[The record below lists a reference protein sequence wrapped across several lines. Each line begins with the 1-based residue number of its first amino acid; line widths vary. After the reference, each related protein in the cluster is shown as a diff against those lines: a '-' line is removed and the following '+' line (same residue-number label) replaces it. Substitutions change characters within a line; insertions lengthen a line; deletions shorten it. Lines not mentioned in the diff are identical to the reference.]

1 MIGIFGNPQV
11 AVEVGGIFGSA
22 AQDIRDRAD
31 SSLRA
36 EEEGERGARE
46 DSYTDEFVYQMRSKI
61 AAGLNDVAGRLSNTG
76 TKVEINFH
84 TTNLP
89 VSEENRY
96 GADIGLRITFRTYQA
111 ILVKGIL
118 IQCKRMYPP
127 ASKPS
132 YPELRGRGEKQAKD
146 MLRITPASFYM
157 LFNYGEQRDLLNLSS
172 IPAGTICPMEGGDFI
187 PSSKRDRLGESCP
200 VWADSKGSIWD
211 MGIAMLPA
219 SRVLAMSSRAVSRKT
234 KIPVD
239 AKTILR
245 GCLPLGVFIADIVG
259 SCLVGDVRE
268 EVVRI
273 VTPPE
278 QREQAF
284 ALMGLNQTDFD
295 DFAVR
300 HYIDLVVTGEGGAG

>member
-22 AQDIRDRAD
+22 AQDIRDRAS

-61 AAGLNDVAGRLSNTG
+61 AEGLNDVAGRLSNTG

-89 VSEENRY
+89 VSEETRY
-96 GADIGLRITFRTYQA
+96 GADIGLRIIFRTYQA
-111 ILVKGIL
+111 VLVKGLL

-132 YPELRGRGEKQAKD
+132 YQELRGRGEKQAKD
-146 MLRITPASFYM
+146 MLRITPASFFM
-157 LFNYGEQRDLLNLSS
+157 LFNYGEQRDLLDMSS
-172 IPAGTICPMEGGDFI
+172 IPAGTICPMDGGDFI
-187 PSSKRDRLGESCP
+187 PSSKRNRIGASCP
-200 VWADSKGSIWD
+200 VWHDSKGSIWD

-219 SRVLAMSSRAVSRKT
+219 SRVLAMSSTSASQKT
-234 KIPVD
+234 NLPVD
-239 AKTILR
+239 ARTILR

-278 QREQAF
+278 QREQSF
-284 ALMGLNQTDFD
+284 ALTGLARTDFD

-300 HYIDLVVTGEGGAG
+300 HYIDLAVSGEGGGL

>member
-1 MIGIFGNPQV
+1 MIGIFDNPQV
-11 AVEVGGIFGSA
+11 AFEVGGIFGTA
-22 AQDIRDRAD
+22 AQDIRDRAS

-46 DSYTDEFVYQMRSKI
+46 DSYTDEFIYQMRSKI
-61 AAGLNDVAGRLSNTG
+61 AAGLNDIAGRLSNTG

-84 TTNLP
+84 STNLP

-96 GADIGLRITFRTYQA
+96 GADIGLRVIFRTYQA
-111 ILVKGIL
+111 TLIKGLL

-132 YPELRGRGEKQAKD
+132 YQELRGRGEKQAKD
-146 MLRITPASFYM
+146 MLRITPASFFM
-157 LFNYGEQRDLLNLSS
+157 LFNFGEQRELLNLSS
-172 IPAGTICPMEGGDFI
+172 IPVGTVCPQDGEFI
-187 PSSKRDRLGESCP
+187 RSSKRIRIGDNCPLWAESI
-200 VWADSKGSIWD
+200 GSIWD

-219 SRVLAMSSRAVSRKT
+219 SRVLAMSSRAAMQKSKL
-234 KIPVD
+234 PVD

-245 GCLPLGVFIADIVG
+245 GCLPLGVFMADMVG
-259 SCLVGDVRE
+259 SCFVGDVRE

-284 ALMGLNQTDFD
+284 ALMGLTRTDFD

-300 HYIDLVVTGEGGAG
+300 HYIDLVVTGEGGAL